1 MLPLLPGMLA
11 IASARPARHSGSSV
25 SKAKVLGFQYLEVPK
40 ELPNFLSKNVEK
52 ALHEALTGTAH
63 LQDLITF
70 SRKAATSSP
79 ALGSNTTRVSINP
92 KP

>member
-1 MLPLLPGMLA
+1 MLLLLPGMLA
-11 IASARPARHSGSSV
+11 IASARPARHSGSLV

-63 LQDLITF
+63 LQDLIAR
-70 SRKAATSSP
+70 SRERPPQALRLWAATP
-79 ALGSNTTRVSINP
+79 PGSVSG
-92 KP
+92 